1 MSEDQAPA
9 IASMTE
15 PGSYRIQ
22 VKGRLEPRW
31 SDRLGGLSITT
42 ETPEGGSV
50 QSVLIGRLPDQA
62 ALSGVLST
70 LYDLRLPLVS
80 VECLEG

>member
-9 IASMTE
+9 IPSMTG
-15 PGSYRIQ
+15 PGVYRIR

-42 ETPEGGSV
+42 DTPEGGSV
-50 QSVLIGRLPDQA
+50 QSVLIGRLTDQA

-70 LYDLRLPLVS
+70 LYDLRLPLGS